1 MEIVFGIIGLL
12 VGGAAAYFIA
22 AARLGP
28 VSTARK
34 EEAEREAEGILADAR
49 RRADEI
55 VAQAQEQLKRA
66 EARAQQLTREAKE
79 DASRRR
85 KEADREIQR
94 RGQEMDKREQQFNAE
109 MDRREQAFVKS
120 EEKLAEQL
128 DKIDKRR
135 QELENRAAN
144 LDKREKGIGD
154 VEAKLQAELEKVA
167 SLDGDTARQMVLERV
182 EETSRYE
189 AAQLRKGIEDQARSE
204 ANEVARKL
212 IVKSVFRCAVDHY
225 SDSLISTVE
234 LKSDELK
241 GRIIGREGRNI
252 RAIEAATGVDVIID
266 DTPNMVVLSSF
277 DGVRREIARQSLERL
292 IQDGRIHP
300 GKIEEI
306 VDASREAVE
315 DEIWRAGQ
323 EATFRTGVTGLH
335 PELIKLLG
343 KLKFRTSY
351 GQNVLAHSIEVAVLS
366 GIIASELGLNPKLA
380 KRGGL
385 LHDMGKGADPEMEG
399 SHPEVGGV
407 LGRKYG
413 EHPVVVNC
421 IEAHHGDIEQTIE
434 AAIVQVA
441 DAISAVRPGARGEAL
456 QSYLQRLTQLE
467 KLAQEFAGVE
477 KAFAISAGRELR
489 VLVKPDEMDDVLTYD
504 LCRRITKRIEDDMEY
519 PGTIKVTVIRET
531 REVGVAK

>member
-1 MEIVFGIIGLL
+1 MQYLFLLIGLL
-12 VGGAAAYFIA
+12 VGGVAAYMFA
-22 AARLGP
+22 ASKLGA
-28 VSTARK
+28 VNTTRR

-49 RRADEI
+49 QRAAEI
-55 VAQAQEQLKRA
+55 VAQAEQQLKRA
-66 EARAQQLTREAKE
+66 EQRAQQITRDAKE
-79 DASRRR
+79 DASRKR
-85 KEADREIQR
+85 KEADREVAAR
-94 RGQEMDKREQQFNAE
+94 NKELERREQQFAQE
-109 MDRREQAFVKS
+109 MERREQAFLKS
-120 EEKLAEQL
+120 EEKLSEQL
-128 DKIDKRR
+128 EKVDRRR
-135 QELENRAAN
+135 QELENRAGN
-144 LDKREKGIGD
+144 LDKREAGIGD

-182 EETSRYE
+182 EETARYE
-189 AAQLRKGIEDQARSE
+189 AAQLRKSIEDQARSE

-266 DTPNMVVLSSF
+266 DTPNVVVLSSF
-277 DGVRREIARQSLERL
+277 DGVRREVARQSLERL

-335 PELIKLLG
+335 PELIKLMG
-343 KLKFRTSY
+343 RLKFRTSY
-351 GQNVLAHSIEVAVLS
+351 GQNVLAHSIEVSVLS

-385 LHDMGKGADPEMEG
+385 LHDMGKAADPEMEG
-399 SHPEVGGV
+399 SHPEVGGI

-467 KLAQEFAGVE
+467 KLAQDFAGVE
-477 KAFAISAGRELR
+477 RAFAISAGRELR

-504 LCRRITKRIEDDMEY
+504 LCRRITKRIEDEMEY

-531 REVGVAK
+531 REIGVAK

>member
-1 MEIVFGIIGLL
+1 MEIVIGIVIGLL
-12 VGGAAAYFIA
+12 LGGVAGVLFVGPRA
-22 AARLGP
+22 
-28 VSTARK
+28 TAGKR
-34 EEAEREAEGILADAR
+34 EEAERQAAEIIARAEAKAAEL
-49 RRADEI
+49 
-55 VAQAQEQLKRA
+55 VAQGEEALKRA
-66 EARAQQLTREAKE
+66 EARASNMVREAKE

-85 KEADREIQR
+85 KEADREISR
-94 RGQEMDKREQQFNAE
+94 RSAEMDKRESAFSAE
-109 MDRREQAFVKS
+109 MSRREEAFLKT
-120 EEKLAEQL
+120 EEKLGEQL
-128 DKIDKRR
+128 EKVDKRRVELDRRSANIDKR
-135 QELENRAAN
+135 EAA
-144 LDKREKGIGD
+144 ISD
-154 VEAKLQAELEKVA
+154 VEAKVNAELERVA
-167 SLDGDTARQMVLERV
+167 SLDADTARQMVLERV
-182 EETSRYE
+182 EETARYE
-189 AAQLRKGIEDQARSE
+189 AAQLRKQIEDQARSE
-204 ANEVARKL
+204 ANDTARKL

-234 LKSDELK
+234 LKSDDMK

-266 DTPNMVVLSSF
+266 DTPNVVILSSF

-292 IQDGRIHP
+292 MQDGRIHP

-306 VDASREAVE
+306 VEASREAVE
-315 DEIWRAGQ
+315 EEIWRAGQ
-323 EATFRTGVTGLH
+323 EATFRTGITGLN
-335 PELIKLLG
+335 PELVKYLG

-351 GQNVLAHSIEVAVLS
+351 GQNVLAHSIEVSVLS
-366 GIIASELGLNPKLA
+366 GIIAAELGLNPKLA

-385 LHDMGKGADPEMEG
+385 LHDMGKAADPEMEG
-399 SHPEVGGV
+399 SHPETGGI
-407 LGRKYG
+407 LARKYG

-421 IEAHHGDIEQTIE
+421 VEAHHGDIEQTIE

-467 KLAQEFAGVE
+467 KLAQGFAGVE

-504 LCRRITKRIEDDMEY
+504 LCRRITKRIEDEMEY

-531 REVGVAK
+531 REIGVAK